1 MQKVKAS
8 RSNRLIQIQFIVFGI
23 VIGVVLGGGFVI
35 LDTAGAFSPYSQASW
50 ELIESPIRF
59 KHIADAATR
68 KVWVVTEDDKYY
80 CLGFPGCD
88 QWTETEEVSVNSH
101 EEYDHTTISK
111 NTCRSDVI
119 IKYPRNPQGN
129 VVECALTIK
138 YFGVETRSIVYHAL
152 LDDGTIWVWKSSG
165 PWYVGLG
172 MFIMVV
178 SPFVGLV
185 LGLLVYRTF
194 RKYQQNRIEVYV

>member
-1 MQKVKAS
+1 MQKIKAS
-8 RSNRLIQIQFIVFGI
+8 HSNRLTQIVFIAFGLL
-23 VIGVVLGGGFVI
+23 IGTVLGSLFVI
-35 LDTAGAFSPYSQASW
+35 LDTAGAFSFDPRASW
-50 ELIESPIRF
+50 ELKASPINF
-59 KHIADAATR
+59 EHLADATTR
-68 KVWVVTEDDKYY
+68 KVWAVTEDNEYY

-111 NTCRSDVI
+111 NTCKSDVI
-119 IKYPRNPQGN
+119 IKYPRDPKGD

-172 MFIMVV
+172 MFIMVAF
-178 SPFVGLV
+178 PFIGLF
-185 LGLLVYRTF
+185 LGF
-194 RKYQQNRIEVYV
+194 FAFKKFEKHQKKN